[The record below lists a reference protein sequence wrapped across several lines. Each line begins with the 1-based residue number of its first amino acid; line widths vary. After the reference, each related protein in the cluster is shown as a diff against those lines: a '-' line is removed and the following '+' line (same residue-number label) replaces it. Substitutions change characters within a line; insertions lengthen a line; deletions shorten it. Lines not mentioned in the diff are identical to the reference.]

1 MEESLI
7 LFVYSVI
14 RKISK
19 RNEAVQTSGLVE
31 FITVAQSN
39 KLLFGSEWICVCCML
54 SNVGNI

>member
-31 FITVAQSN
+31 FITMAI
-39 KLLFGSEWICVCCML
+39 K
-54 SNVGNI
+54 